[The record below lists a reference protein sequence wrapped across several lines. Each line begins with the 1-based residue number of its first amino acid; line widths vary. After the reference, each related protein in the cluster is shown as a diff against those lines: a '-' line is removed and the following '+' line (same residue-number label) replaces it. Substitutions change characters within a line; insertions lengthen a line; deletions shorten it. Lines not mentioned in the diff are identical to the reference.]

1 MRDGVIEYVDSN
13 FAEDLD
19 KRIFFTWYVFTIG
32 GCAINWKATLQTI
45 VVLLTTEVEYMAI
58 TETCKEAI

>member
-19 KRIFFTWYVFTIG
+19 KRRFFTRYVLTIG
-32 GCAINWKATLQTI
+32 GYAINWKATLHTT
-45 VVLLTTEVEYMAI
+45 VALSTTEVEYMAI
-58 TETCKEAI
+58 TETCKETI